1 MRFARSKIDL
11 AMFLMAPIVARKSYA
26 DYTSGQR
33 RLWVNAAAPVKSD
46 GTVCPLLIDRDHHP
60 FAAPRNDAMGHKQS

>member
-33 RLWVNAAAPVKSD
+33 RLWVKRCGACQARQLSVSAVGSIP
-46 GTVCPLLIDRDHHP
+46 TTLLQRLE
-60 FAAPRNDAMGHKQS
+60 